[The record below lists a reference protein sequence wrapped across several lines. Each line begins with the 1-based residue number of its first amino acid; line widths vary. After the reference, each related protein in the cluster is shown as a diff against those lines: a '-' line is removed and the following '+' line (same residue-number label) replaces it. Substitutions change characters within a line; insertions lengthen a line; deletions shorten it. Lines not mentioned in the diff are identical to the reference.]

1 MVGVLIMKHQD
12 KAQFLKR
19 VQSGKIGGLILW
31 QGASLING
39 EPIVAVAC
47 RIAQASENS
56 KTGDMVQ
63 TFILPDPHAAG
74 IECNGS
80 RPAKIM
86 AWLKETGARSICG
99 ECPHAWQWDESAG
112 QYRKGACYVREYQ
125 SPAAVLG
132 AIYRNSYPIAGVDFP
147 AAWVAD
153 CVAGLAVRL
162 GSYGDPAAVP
172 AGVWSRLIA
181 RAKSRTGYT
190 HQWASAFPAA
200 RANAY
205 RARGYLMASCDSQSD
220 YSDAV
225 DSGFRAFLVTPKG
238 DATPRPGLMLCPASH
253 EHEARTGKRTNC
265 ARCGACSGAGGKGE
279 RMPSVFIPAH
289 GATASRVKPCP
300 AAAAM
305 VQAMG
310 ALS

>member
-1 MVGVLIMKHQD
+1 MKYQN
-12 KAQFLKR
+12 KAQFLAR
-19 VQSGKIGGLILW
+19 VQSGKIGGLVLW

-47 RIAQASENS
+47 RIAQASGNS

-63 TFILPDPHAAG
+63 TFILPEPHDAG
-74 IECNGS
+74 IEVNGS

-86 AWLKETGARSICG
+86 AWLKKTGARSICG
-99 ECPHAWQWDESAG
+99 ECPHAWQWDESSG
-112 QYRKGACYVREYQ
+112 EYRKGACYVREYQ
-125 SPAAVLG
+125 SPAAVL
-132 AIYRNSYPIAGVDFP
+132 AAVYRASYPIAGVDFP
-147 AAWVAD
+147 ASWVSD

-172 AGVWSRLIA
+172 ANIWARLIL

-190 HQWASAFPAA
+190 HQWAGAFPAA

-205 RARGYLMASCDSQSD
+205 RARGYLMASCDSESD

-225 DSGFRAFLVTPKG
+225 DLGFRAFMVTPKG

-253 EHEARTGKRTNC
+253 EHEARTGKRTEC
-265 ARCGACSGAGGKGE
+265 AKCGACSGASGKGE

-289 GATASRVKPCP
+289 GATASRVKSCP
-300 AAAAM
+300 AAASM